1 MIINIIINIITM
13 CYKGILFLL
22 AVVVNVFAYF
32 FFSYILCFCMSKH
45 SFIYSRVIT
54 TGKKQILYVHQW
66 SLVSVEAND
75 ARNVQFMKEQN
86 KF

>member
-1 MIINIIINIITM
+1 
-13 CYKGILFLL
+13 
-22 AVVVNVFAYF
+22 
-32 FFSYILCFCMSKH
+32 MSKH

-54 TGKKQILYVHQW
+54 TRKKQILYVHQW